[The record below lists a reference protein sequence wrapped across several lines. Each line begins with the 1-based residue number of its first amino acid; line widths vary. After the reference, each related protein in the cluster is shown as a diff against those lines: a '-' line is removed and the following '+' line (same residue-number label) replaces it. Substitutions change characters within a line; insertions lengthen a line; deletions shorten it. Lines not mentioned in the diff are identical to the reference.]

1 MKKMI
6 RCIISLLVAVFMIIP
21 LSATAEAARVAAIP
35 IQINEQQVERATDF
49 VGYYWDVLINKFSYP
64 DYELMEEEKVENQI
78 PEEGLASLDKA
89 TLTGLADKLGAEIVV
104 AMKLEKVSERPMS
117 GRNEPTL
124 ATFMKGE
131 FALYNSLTGKYYT
144 RQIYHTGQI
153 EEVLTLRTDW
163 QQDVFGAELKRCIY
177 RAMEEKKTKKNKKL

>member
-1 MKKMI
+1 MKKLFGFI
-6 RCIISLLVAVFMIIP
+6 FSLMMAVFMTIP
-21 LSATAEAARVAAIP
+21 LSTTAEAARVAAVP
-35 IQINEQQVERATDF
+35 IQINEQQVARASDF
-49 VGYYWDVLINKFSYP
+49 IGYYWDIIINKFRYP
-64 DYELMEEEKVENQI
+64 DYELMDEEKVENQI
-78 PEEGLASLDKA
+78 PEEGLTSLDKA

-104 AMKLEKVSERPMS
+104 AVKLEKVSERPMS
-117 GRNEPTL
+117 GRTEPTL

-131 FALYNSLTGKYYT
+131 FALYNSLNGKYYT

-177 RAMEEKKTKKNKKL
+177 RAMDEKKNKKSKK